1 MTLTYIIISCE
12 PQRDH
17 IQYAERRKQCT
28 LQKKNCDFPV
38 PSRDV
43 TNQTLPGRE

>member
-1 MTLTYIIISCE
+1 MDTTMLIPPKKLDLLNLTVKS
-12 PQRDH
+12 H
-17 IQYAERRKQCT
+17 A
-28 LQKKNCDFPV
+28 LKKKVCDFPF